1 MVSKRSLFRKDIIGW
16 SLYDFA
22 NTIYSMNIVSLYL
35 KRYVVEDLGYDDR
48 YFDIPFS
55 ISMFLAALL
64 LPALGAMSDQS
75 TKKKIFLFLFTLTC
89 CIAVG
94 GLTFIPPGMF
104 VVTIV
109 LFIVANFAYEAGQ
122 PFYNSLLYSVADGRQ
137 ARFVS
142 GIGVALGYV
151 GAILGIVLVL
161 PFVTGSIFSVDIP
174 FLAGGGKVAS
184 FLPSAIL
191 FMLFAV
197 PLFLW
202 VKEAPVRAL
211 KKMSIKAAYRDVF
224 DGIRLTKKYPGV
236 MRFLVADYFFED
248 AVATVI
254 INISIFLSIVVGLA
268 EDQIQT
274 YLIITPISAVIG
286 SFLIGKVAQY
296 WSLKRLLNL
305 VVIGWVA
312 VLMLFVFAESMAII
326 WVLGSLAGVLLGGL
340 WTTTRPLLAELVP
353 RDELGRFFG
362 LFSLSGKA
370 AAMIGP
376 LIWTTVVYLFNPA
389 RPMGQATV
397 DLLGIS
403 DMDAA
408 KLPYRVGVLSL
419 ALMMLVGMYIFR
431 KVPAPE
437 ERTDG

>member
-1 MVSKRSLFRKDIIGW
+1 MVSQRSLFRKDIIGW

-161 PFVTGSIFSVDIP
+161 PFVTGSVFSVDIP

-211 KKMSIKAAYRDVF
+211 KKMSIKAAYRDVW
-224 DGIRLTKKYPGV
+224 DGIRLTRKYPGV

-254 INISIFLSIVVGLA
+254 INISIFLSVVVGLA

-312 VLMLFVFAESMAII
+312 VLVLFVFAESMAVI

-376 LIWTTVVYLFNPA
+376 LVWTTVVYLFNPA
-389 RPMGQATV
+389 RPIGQATV
-397 DLLGIS
+397 ELLGIS

-437 ERTDG
+437 ERTNG